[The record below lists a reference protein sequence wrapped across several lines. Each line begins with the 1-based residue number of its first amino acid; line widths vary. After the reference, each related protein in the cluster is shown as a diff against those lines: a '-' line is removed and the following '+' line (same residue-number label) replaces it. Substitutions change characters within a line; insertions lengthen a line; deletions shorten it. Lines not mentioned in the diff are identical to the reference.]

1 MLIEKRYKI
10 IKKNLKKLFIF
21 SGGVIMSKEFPIT
34 ISSWTLGDQCKF
46 KDRVKA
52 AKEAG
57 YEGIGLRAE
66 TYVDAL
72 NEGLFDKDI
81 LAILDKYDMKVT
93 EVEYIVQ
100 WAEEHRSY
108 EQKYKEQLCFH
119 MCELF
124 NVKQINCGLMENY
137 SVEYTA
143 QKLRELCQRAGKY
156 IIGVEPMPY
165 SGIPDV
171 KKGWAVVKAADC
183 ENAKLI
189 LDTWHWVRANQPVDI
204 SVLADEILSRIPDSG
219 KYIDVKVNGSNIQ
232 IPFRKIIYAEHFS
245 HMIHI
250 HTVGER
256 ELVTRQSF
264 DSFIT
269 SLKMDSR
276 FYQCNRGVVI
286 NLEHAVDFDGTGF
299 RLDNGSNVSVS
310 RKLLKNARQTFMEF
324 LFQRRS

>member
-1 MLIEKRYKI
+1 M
-10 IKKNLKKLFIF
+10 IF
-21 SGGVIMSKEFPIT
+21 QEDKTMSKRFPIT
-34 ISSWTLGDQCKF
+34 VSSWTLGDQCTF
-46 KDRVKA
+46 EERVAA
-52 AKEAG
+52 AKNAG

-72 NEGLFDKDI
+72 NEGLFDQDI
-81 LAILDKYDMKVT
+81 LNILDKYDMKVT

-143 QKLRELCQRAGKY
+143 QKLRELCRRAGKY

-204 SVLADEILSRIPDSG
+204 SVNARNRVQNLVQHAH
-219 KYIDVKVNGSNIQ
+219 
-232 IPFRKIIYAEHFS
+232 EH
-245 HMIHI
+245 HGGNEVRHI
-250 HTVGER
+250 G
-256 ELVTRQSF
+256 
-264 DSFIT
+264 
-269 SLKMDSR
+269 
-276 FYQCNRGVVI
+276 NRLNRLFKPVVYDQ
-286 NLEHAVDFDGTGF
+286 VDHQ
-299 RLDNGSNVSVS
+299 RHDNGK
-310 RKLLKNARQTFMEF
+310 READAQGIQRNANGIAYRAPEEEGAEERVRLYLRFH
-324 LFQRRS
+324 R